1 MTIHTGPAEA
11 LPPSLARDLLHLA
24 RYYLGGPRGLLIL
37 AGLVLATGLALNW
50 GWLTA
55 VGIAPILIS
64 LAPCAA
70 MCALG
75 LCMNK
80 AGGKSCS
87 TSPAA
92 RDTATTNGTA
102 SDDRTA
108 ALEVSPATPI
118 PQIPD
123 SAVVASLADTG
134 PHPLKERNTTD
145 A

>member
-1 MTIHTGPAEA
+1 MTSATRSAEA
-11 LPPSLARDLLHLA
+11 PPPSLARDLLLLA
-24 RYYLGGPRGLLIL
+24 RYYLGGRRRLLIL
-37 AGLVLATGLALNW
+37 AAAVLTVGLALNW
-50 GWLTA
+50 GWLAA

-87 TSPAA
+87 SGPAA
-92 RDTATTNGTA
+92 RDTAATDGAA
-102 SDDRTA
+102 SDDQTA
-108 ALEVSPATPI
+108 AMEVSPATSVLQVPGA
-118 PQIPD
+118 
-123 SAVVASLADTG
+123 AVAASLADTAR
-134 PHPLKERNTTD
+134 HSLKEGNTTD